1 MVQLVFVFSYQNQLL
16 KVHKHYSFTPVAIES
31 LGAMGKRSL
40 TFVKELGHRVRQCSG
55 EVKARAYLL
64 QRLSVAVQR
73 GNAVS
78 VLGTVKGRSGLD
90 LFCG

>member
-1 MVQLVFVFSYQNQLL
+1 MEDLAEEKKIDKYTSLGSG
-16 KVHKHYSFTPVAIES
+16 YSFTPIAMET

-40 TFVKELGHRVRQCSG
+40 TFVKELGHRVRQCTG

-73 GNAVS
+73 GNAAL
-78 VLGTVKGRSGLD
+78 VLGSVRGQSGPD